1 MRIFS
6 FGVETKSPKEGPL
19 LSRSVK
25 AVAARGVEDV
35 VVAGGVSEIVVA
47 KLRFWGIT
55 TRAWERRQRDA
66 AAGRRAVAMAVVGV
80 AEWEGGVV
88 DSRLYHKKERE
99 SVSGE

>member
-1 MRIFS
+1 MSTFS

-47 KLRFWGIT
+47 KLRFWGMM

-80 AEWEGGVV
+80 AEWESGVV
-88 DSRLYHKKERE
+88 ESRLYHKKERE
-99 SVSGE
+99 M

>member
-25 AVAARGVEDV
+25 AVAARGVDDV

-47 KLRFWGIT
+47 KLRFWGMT
-55 TRAWERRQRDA
+55 TRTWERRQRDA
-66 AAGRRAVAMAVVGV
+66 AAGRRAVAIAVVGV
-80 AEWEGGVV
+80 AEWESGVV
-88 DSRLYHKKERE
+88 ESRKYHKNERE
-99 SVSGE
+99 M